1 MSVKEFLEKGS
12 SEQRSLNK
20 RKREQGKSEQGRLTK
35 KKNWAIKNICTT
47 KVTGISKQK
56 GSISKIVINKTL
68 KIIT

>member
-35 KKNWAIKNICTT
+35 KKRIEQLKTSVLPKSQAYL
-47 KVTGISKQK
+47 
-56 GSISKIVINKTL
+56 NK
-68 KIIT
+68 KDQFQR